1 MAKGEINVNNC
12 YNAIVEILKNDEE
25 YKEKT
30 GNWMSTEELH
40 KLCKKK
46 VKGLRDIEFYAAL
59 EMENDVYSL
68 EVEKYL
74 KRIRWI

>member
-1 MAKGEINVNNC
+1 MAKGEINVNAC
-12 YNAIVEILKNDEE
+12 YDAIVEILKNDEE

-30 GNWMSTEELH
+30 GNWISTEELH
-40 KLCKKK
+40 KLCRKR
-46 VKGLRDIEFYAAL
+46 VKGLREIEFYSAL
-59 EMENDVYSL
+59 ELENDEFSP